1 MCIGWKIIG
10 ILYIMALIPSL
21 IMTVMFIKN
30 NTVPNLGKTLT
41 FLSIWLIMPFY
52 MVLKLINKINKLL

>member
-1 MCIGWKIIG
+1 MCFGWKIIG
-10 ILYIMALIPSL
+10 ILYFIALIPSL

-30 NTVPNLGKTLT
+30 NTVPQLNKTLT

-52 MVLKLINKINKLL
+52 MVLKLVSKINKLL

>member
-1 MCIGWKIIG
+1 MCFGWKIIG

-52 MVLKLINKINKLL
+52 MVLKLISKINKLL

>member
-1 MCIGWKIIG
+1 MCFGWKIIG
-10 ILYIMALIPSL
+10 ILYLIALVPSL

-30 NTVPNLGKTLT
+30 NTVPQLNKTLT

-52 MVLKLINKINKLL
+52 MVWKLISKITKS